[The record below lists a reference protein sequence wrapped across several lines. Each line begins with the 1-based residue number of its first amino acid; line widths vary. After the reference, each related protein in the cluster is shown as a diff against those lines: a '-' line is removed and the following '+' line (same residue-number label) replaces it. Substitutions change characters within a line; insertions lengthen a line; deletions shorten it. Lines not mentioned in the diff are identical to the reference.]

1 MKACGPAFRGV
12 PGGVRIFQRMYTRLG
27 CQGRPPQFQV
37 EFHSYANLTHT
48 IRLREDTAHVR
59 LSDVLRAAPL
69 PVLEAAAAILLAR
82 LYRRPVP
89 QEVVELYR
97 GFAYAGATRRR
108 LLRVRRERGR
118 RVKDHP
124 AGSFHDLDAL
134 FTELN
139 GQYFSGG
146 LPRPRL
152 AWSARGWRAQLGCFD
167 PALRQIV
174 INRQLDRGEVP
185 GFVVGYVLYH
195 EMLHLKHPMRLEHC
209 QLKSHSP
216 QFRREEK
223 RFSHYDKAQR
233 FLKRF
238 V

>member
-1 MKACGPAFRGV
+1 MKPCGPAFLGV

-27 CQGRPPQFQV
+27 CRGRPPQFLV

-59 LSDVLRAAPL
+59 LSDLLRAAPR

-82 LYRRPVP
+82 LYRRQLPR
-89 QEVVELYR
+89 EIVETYQR
-97 GFAYAGATRRR
+97 FAYAGATRRR
-108 LLRVRRERGR
+108 LLRVREERGR

-124 AGSFHDLDAL
+124 TGSFHDLDAL
-134 FTELN
+134 FTGLN
-139 GQYFSGG
+139 RRYFSGR

-152 AWSARGWRAQLGCFD
+152 AWSARGWRTQLGCFD
-167 PALRQIV
+167 PALHQIV
-174 INRQLDRGEVP
+174 INRQLDCQEVP

-195 EMLHLKHPMRLEHC
+195 EMLHLKHPMRLERC

-223 RFSHYDKAQR
+223 RFAHYDKAQR
-233 FLKRF
+233 FLRRF